1 MRKYLVRHNNINK
14 EVKAAIEVNDDAME
28 ATQRHFPHLLFTTQ
42 NTSHVA
48 ALSAYSF
55 VQSSG
60 GNPKKEKRQE
70 DGSEVRTPVPLP
82 PRTSIKALAPIYEPF
97 HPGKN
102 APNG

>member
-1 MRKYLVRHNNINK
+1 MEAPVMRKYLVRHNNINK

-28 ATQRHFPHLLFTTQ
+28 VTQRRYSPHLLFTTQ

-48 ALSAYSF
+48 ALSACTF

-70 DGSEVRTPVPLP
+70 DGSEVRRPVPY
-82 PRTSIKALAPIYEPF
+82 PRTSITALAPI
-97 HPGKN
+97 
-102 APNG
+102 